1 VWLIIL
7 WRGWWW
13 KLMIHTS
20 IWFYIHFFFFSFPV
34 FQNLIEIRTDS
45 CTTYGCHSITCTIS
59 ISLCKRE
66 QDYPVRLRL
75 YMMIQCSMLVNGSCF
90 IVQLSHTL
98 LNFQVPN
105 IGAIM
110 DNIPQI
116 TREGY
121 FIRHL
126 ARKFL
131 FSTSWLHSAYTC

>member
-20 IWFYIHFFFFSFPV
+20 IWFFYILFFFLFPV
-34 FQNLIEIRTDS
+34 FSEFNRSTDGFLHDLWMSFYNMYYKYISMQERT
-45 CTTYGCHSITCTIS
+45 
-59 ISLCKRE
+59 
-66 QDYPVRLRL
+66 RLSSQTQV
-75 YMMIQCSMLVNGSCF
+75 INDGSMLVNGSCF